1 MEVLSAKYRDTETGA
16 IYEEINLLAE
26 YLDNADEIR
35 ESSGARYFWEWLR
48 NATGKM
54 DFWRL

>member
-1 MEVLSAKYRDTETGA
+1 MKYRDTETGA

-26 YLDNADEIR
+26 YLDNAAEIE

-48 NATGKM
+48 NATGKNG
-54 DFWRL
+54 FWEVLEK

>member
-1 MEVLSAKYRDTETGA
+1 MRYRDTETGVV
-16 IYEEINLLAE
+16 YEEIELLAE
-26 YLDNADEIR
+26 YLENAAEIE
-35 ESSGARYFWEWLR
+35 ESSGARNFAEWLR